1 MILSIQPWTRK
12 LRLLEA
18 RKRAE
23 RQKARRRV
31 FVAGDDMAA
40 LERVSNVRQAG
51 EAAPPVFNPV
61 FAATWGPFRTGVAT
75 GPA

>member
-1 MILSIQPWTRK
+1 VILSIQPWTRK

-23 RQKARRRV
+23 RHKARRRV

-51 EAAPPVFNPV
+51 EAPPTVFSRD
-61 FAATWGPFRTGVAT
+61 FAAARGPIGTGAAT

>member
-1 MILSIQPWTRK
+1 VILSIQPWTRK

-23 RQKARRRV
+23 RHKARRRV

-51 EAAPPVFNPV
+51 EAAPAVFSRV
-61 FAATWGPFRTGVAT
+61 FAAPQGPFGTGVAM

>member
-23 RQKARRRV
+23 RHKARRRV

-51 EAAPPVFNPV
+51 EAAPTVFSRV
-61 FAATWGPFRTGVAT
+61 FAAAWGPFGTGVAT

>member
-23 RQKARRRV
+23 RHKARRRV

-51 EAAPPVFNPV
+51 EAAPPVFNAV
-61 FAATWGPFRTGVAT
+61 VATSRVPFRAGAPT

>member
-23 RQKARRRV
+23 RHKARRRV

-51 EAAPPVFNPV
+51 EAAPAVFNGPV
-61 FAATWGPFRTGVAT
+61 TISRVPFRGGAAT

>member
-23 RQKARRRV
+23 RHKARRRV

-51 EAAPPVFNPV
+51 EAAPPVFNRV
-61 FAATWGPFRTGVAT
+61 FAATWGPFGTGVAT

>member
-1 MILSIQPWTRK
+1 VILSIQPWTRK

-23 RQKARRRV
+23 RHKARRRV

-40 LERVSNVRQAG
+40 LERVSNVRQGDNAR
-51 EAAPPVFNPV
+51 PTVFSWV
-61 FAATWGPFRTGVAT
+61 FAPSRGPIRTSAAT

>member
-23 RQKARRRV
+23 RHEARRRV

-40 LERVSNVRQAG
+40 LERVSNVRQAS
-51 EAAPPVFNPV
+51 EAAPALFKRD
-61 FAATWGPFRTGVAT
+61 AATSRVPLRTGAAT

>member
-23 RQKARRRV
+23 RHKARRRV

-51 EAAPPVFNPV
+51 EAGPAVFNGLV
-61 FAATWGPFRTGVAT
+61 AISRVPFRGGAAT